1 MPAEHSLLIAIIP
14 LTHSELGRGEWLVRS
29 HVQSH
34 HTSELFTQHH
44 FQLKMENI
52 LCIPSFIYTT
62 MAFGGLKTLTF
73 WKQVSKCKFLK
84 KQYRYYLCI
93 NYKNVNLWKQRSPVH
108 ACFHHHMLW
117 CRRMLMCAG
126 VKCFFT
132 KWHCLRLKLF
142 QKRKEKTSSF
152 LVHYWHVNI
161 P

>member
-34 HTSELFTQHH
+34 HTNELFTQLY

-52 LCIPSFIYTT
+52 LCILVIHLHNNGFWGAENIN
-62 MAFGGLKTLTF
+62 FLKTGF
-73 WKQVSKCKFLK
+73 KVQK
-84 KQYRYYLCI
+84 KYRYYLCI

-108 ACFHHHMLW
+108 TCFHHHMLW

-132 KWHCLRLKLF
+132 KWHCLCLKFF

-152 LVHYWHVNI
+152 LVHYWHENI